1 MESMALGRPACA
13 VIPSTLNNS
22 TSGMSL
28 GCTGMRTFTEISD
41 EHILITLNC
50 KEIDSF
56 MANLATTISAN
67 KEMEEFYLDH
77 KKNIKG

>member
-1 MESMALGRPACA
+1 
-13 VIPSTLNNS
+13 
-22 TSGMSL
+22 
-28 GCTGMRTFTEISD
+28 
-41 EHILITLNC
+41 
-50 KEIDSF
+50 

>member
-1 MESMALGRPACA
+1 
-13 VIPSTLNNS
+13 
-22 TSGMSL
+22 
-28 GCTGMRTFTEISD
+28 MRTFTEISD

-67 KEMEEFYLDH
+67 KEMGEFYLDH